1 MATTGSISVSDPATA
16 ATTTTPLINTQ
27 TATAAAVT
35 GAGFINA
42 ATSQIVKAQA
52 DGPFTFRILGLIGG
66 LAMVLSNGIAI
77 LDRFFSFNFAGAMI
91 AVYGVFFG
99 IIIVMLE
106 GPFPFK
112 ERIQGGIRFH
122 AKFLE
127 FTWGRG
133 ALYFFVGTLQISNWN
148 MLDWAVGGFMIFVGI
163 TAIGAGIA
171 SARDLK
177 LLKFSMADEVKLK
190 EQFTA
195 HDSNGDRRLDVKELT
210 AFVRESGIEMNRN
223 EIAAVFLA
231 LGTVQSLKFKL
242 SDSIRLGLLCTYHF
256 FFATISF
263 ADKNFDD
270 RIAYEE
276 LYSWWDAA
284 GAYGTRNSR
293 YDVEWRTI
301 FVDNKKNNAK
311 ALRHSKSLTIDILSV
326 LYVIKYI
333 NHSSS
338 LSCMARRLRTAEDEA
353 VTNGL
358 SFSLSS
364 V

>member
-1 MATTGSISVSDPATA
+1 MATQGSDPVV
-16 ATTTTPLINTQ
+16 ATTTTPLINPQ

-42 ATSQIVKAQA
+42 ATSQIQKAHS

-66 LAMVLSNGIAI
+66 IAMVVSNGIAI
-77 LDRFFSFNFAGAMI
+77 LDRFFSFNFTGAII

-177 LLKFSMADEVKLK
+177 LLKFSLANEAQLK
-190 EQFTA
+190 EKFTA
-195 HDSNGDRRLDVKELT
+195 HDTNGDGKLDVKELT
-210 AFVRESGIEMNRN
+210 AFVRDSGIEMNRN

-231 LGTVQSLKFKL
+231 LGMVVNRKNKL
-242 SDSIRLGLLCTYHF
+242 LY
-256 FFATISF
+256 
-263 ADKNFDD
+263 
-270 RIAYEE
+270 IA
-276 LYSWWDAA
+276 L
-284 GAYGTRNSR
+284 
-293 YDVEWRTI
+293 
-301 FVDNKKNNAK
+301 
-311 ALRHSKSLTIDILSV
+311 IL
-326 LYVIKYI
+326 
-333 NHSSS
+333 
-338 LSCMARRLRTAEDEA
+338 
-353 VTNGL
+353 
-358 SFSLSS
+358 
-364 V
+364 

>member
-1 MATTGSISVSDPATA
+1 MLELSIHIYVLTGIAVSGDTTGGKQQNVTCKNVSVAKKLANIIYGYRVPPVRQCTYFLVTTLAFSTMAIPVRDPAAAA
-16 ATTTTPLINTQ
+16 ATTTTPLINPQ

-66 LAMVLSNGIAI
+66 LAMVFSNGIAI

-177 LLKFSMADEVKLK
+177 LLKFSMADEAKLK
-190 EQFTA
+190 EQFNA
-195 HDSNGDRRLDVKELT
+195 HDSNGDGKLDVKELT
-210 AFVRESGIEMNRN
+210 AFVRDSGIEMNRN

-231 LGTVQSLKFKL
+231 LGKFQCN
-242 SDSIRLGLLCTYHF
+242 RG
-256 FFATISF
+256 
-263 ADKNFDD
+263 
-270 RIAYEE
+270 
-276 LYSWWDAA
+276 
-284 GAYGTRNSR
+284 
-293 YDVEWRTI
+293 
-301 FVDNKKNNAK
+301 
-311 ALRHSKSLTIDILSV
+311 
-326 LYVIKYI
+326 
-333 NHSSS
+333 
-338 LSCMARRLRTAEDEA
+338 
-353 VTNGL
+353 
-358 SFSLSS
+358 
-364 V
+364 

>member
-1 MATTGSISVSDPATA
+1 MAIPVSDPAAA

-35 GAGFINA
+35 SAGFINA

-66 LAMVLSNGIAI
+66 LAMVFSNGIAI

-177 LLKFSMADEVKLK
+177 LLKFSMADEARLK

-195 HDSNGDRRLDVKELT
+195 HDSNGDGKLDVKEIT
-210 AFVRESGIEMNRN
+210 AFVRDSGIEMNRN

-231 LGTVQSLKFKL
+231 LG
-242 SDSIRLGLLCTYHF
+242 RLDHHAVGFCSVHF
-256 FFATISF
+256 DAVAYCSPHCSF
-263 ADKNFDD
+263 TDKNFDD

-284 GAYGTRNSR
+284 GAYGTRN
-293 YDVEWRTI
+293 TM
-301 FVDNKKNNAK
+301 
-311 ALRHSKSLTIDILSV
+311 SV
-326 LYVIKYI
+326 
-333 NHSSS
+333 
-338 LSCMARRLRTAEDEA
+338 
-353 VTNGL
+353 
-358 SFSLSS
+358 
-364 V
+364 